1 MFLMAVG
8 ILGFLIS
15 VCSICVFVF
24 VGGSGDHGRDNK
36 GRGALPVTSVLTQ
49 PQSFSAVLAILE
61 HFFLAIWPSVK
72 LHQ

>member
-15 VCSICVFVF
+15 ICSICVFVF

-36 GRGALPVTSVLTQ
+36 GRGALPVTSVDLS
-49 PQSFSAVLAILE
+49 PSPFCLACNTGT
-61 HFFLAIWPSVK
+61 FLSCHLA
-72 LHQ
+72 QC